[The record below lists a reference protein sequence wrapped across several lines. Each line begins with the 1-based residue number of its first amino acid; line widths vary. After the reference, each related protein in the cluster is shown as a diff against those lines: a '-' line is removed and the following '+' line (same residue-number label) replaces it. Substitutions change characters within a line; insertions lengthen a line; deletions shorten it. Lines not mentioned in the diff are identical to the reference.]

1 MLPGLAAVTY
11 VVMIAM
17 NVLAN
22 VLTFNGQT
30 TGQVSDKYSN
40 LFAPAGLTFSI
51 WGLIYLLLLGY
62 VIYQLSYYRIYE
74 TMTKDYYE
82 KLAVLFILSNLINS
96 GWIVA
101 WHYDRIGISLI
112 LMLLLLI
119 CLIGLNYVVRPEQPT
134 TADSLLLKL
143 PFNVYFG
150 WITVA
155 TIANVTTYLV
165 SIDWD
170 GFGISDVVWTDII
183 IAVGA
188 LIGLVTM
195 MYFRSIAY
203 GMVFLWAYAG
213 IALKHWMPTG
223 YDSMYMSVLI
233 TVGLSATIILMGIIR
248 LAIWRFKH

>member
-223 YDSMYMSVLI
+223 YDSTYMSVLI